1 MIEHNAPTTR
11 TRYGEYA
18 GFVTR
23 LVAILIDLL
32 LVSGYIIVVGAVA
45 SFISDVLPVGQWA
58 KAIIG
63 ICAFLI
69 TLVGILAYE
78 LVLVTLAGQT
88 IGKRIMGVRIVSADG
103 RRVKLGQAV
112 RRLIGWLLSLPLLW
126 GFLIALVDDRRRAFD
141 DMFAGTLVVYSWPEP
156 ERTYTTP
163 VLSAAMNGVRRQARR
178 PKTDSQSA
186 NKS

>member
-11 TRYGEYA
+11 SRYGEYA

-23 LVAILIDLL
+23 LLALVIDLL
-32 LVSGYIIVVGAVA
+32 LIMGFTIVVTAVA
-45 SFISDVLPVGQWA
+45 RFIGDVLPLGQYSLL
-58 KAIIG
+58 IIS
-63 ICAFLI
+63 ISTLLI
-69 TLVGILAYE
+69 NIVGILAYE

-103 RRVKLGQAV
+103 GRVKLGQAV

-126 GFLIALVDDRRRAFD
+126 GFLIALLDDRRRAFD
-141 DMFAGTLVVYSWPEP
+141 DMFARTLVVYSWPEP
-156 ERTYTTP
+156 ERTFTTP

-178 PKTDSQSA
+178 PKADSQSA
-186 NKS
+186 NKG